1 MWFRTKLLGNN
12 QRVDCRCSETSLA
25 DEGKATSPPDVIASL
40 AGQVGVSSF
49 EKVREEVEMTANI
62 NPASSRRTVL
72 VTGAQG
78 VSGRAVVE
86 HYSKLPETMVYG
98 LSRRE
103 LAGEG
108 NVKHISVDLLNA
120 NDIQAKLS
128 PIQGITHLFFGAYID
143 KQDAA
148 EKSAINVQLLT
159 LKNEIVFAVF
169 GSNP

>member
-1 MWFRTKLLGNN
+1 
-12 QRVDCRCSETSLA
+12 
-25 DEGKATSPPDVIASL
+25 
-40 AGQVGVSSF
+40 VSSF
-49 EKVREEVEMTANI
+49 EKVRQEVEMTAAL
-62 NPASSRRTVL
+62 NPASSRRTLL

-86 HYSKLPETMVYG
+86 HYSKLPQTMVYG

-108 NVKHISVDLLNA
+108 NVKHISVDLLDA

-128 PIQGITHLFFGAYID
+128 PIQGVTHLFFGAYID